1 MPSESNRA
9 AFVFSGVHISTKKK
23 LPGKEEEPGSKASD
37 DRGGKQSGLNEH
49 VVFGRDNQYRA
60 LYRSLKLKENTI
72 PHRK

>member
-9 AFVFSGVHISTKKK
+9 AFAFVALIRDNKKK
-23 LPGKEEEPGSKASD
+23 LPGKEDKPGSKASD

-72 PHRK
+72 PHWK

>member
-9 AFVFSGVHISTKKK
+9 AFAFVAFIRDTKKK

-49 VVFGRDNQYRA
+49 VVFGRGNQYRE
-60 LYRSLKLKENTI
+60 LYIS
-72 PHRK
+72 